1 LVGRKAIYDFV
12 DEAAEWAIGLRRGFH
27 RWPELSNQEY
37 RTSIRIKQELENLGI
52 ETEKVL
58 DTGLVAI
65 MNKNSNRKVVA
76 LRADM
81 DALPIQEEVILPYA
95 SERKGVMHACGHD
108 VHMAVLLGT
117 AKVLNEIKEDINGTV
132 KFIFQPAEE
141 TTGGAERMIKKGCLE
156 NPKVDYILGLHV
168 KPDLPA
174 GTLGLK
180 YGKVH
185 ASSDMFRIV
194 VKGKGSHGAYPEL
207 GIDAIV
213 AASQIV
219 TNAQSI
225 VSRNVSPLNP
235 AVITFG
241 SFHGG
246 NAMNIV
252 SDRVILEGTLRAL
265 DKNTRDYL
273 KTRLREV
280 AKNTAKAAG
289 ASADVEFSKGY
300 SALTNDNF
308 IVDMIKELGMCEAG
322 IDKIVEL
329 KEPSMGVEDFSFFLE
344 KIPGAFF
351 FLGSGYKGRENE
363 GIHSGKFEVDEKCIK
378 PGILIETLS
387 VLKLLE

>member
-1 LVGRKAIYDFV
+1 MVGRKAIYDFV